1 MKHILLLGAG
11 FSCNWGGWSAADVN
25 DFLPTV
31 ANVRADRHVLQV
43 LSRTASAGG
52 FEAALA
58 ELRED
63 YAKAPTQENLAHL
76 QTLQSA
82 VTVMFRTMERGFAS
96 RPDWNFKHTVE
107 YKIAHFLSGFDAI
120 FTLNQDL
127 LFERHYYDADLAL
140 NQPKKWFGWRRPGI
154 RALNDLNQ
162 GRPYD
167 VSLVTW
173 TPIAPPFRLEAAH
186 QPYIKMHGSWNWWS
200 ADGQQML
207 IMGGNK
213 PAAIQQHPL
222 LQWYHGLFET
232 YLSEPDSGL
241 MVIGYGFGD
250 PHINQMIERAAD
262 KNPTM
267 LLFAVDP
274 RGRSILPARIS
285 QIDAAGTSRPL
296 LKDTF
301 AGNEAERLKL
311 MSFFS

>member
-31 ANVRADRHVLQV
+31 ANVRADGHVLQV

-63 YAKAPTQENLAHL
+63 YAKAPTQENLVHL

-82 VTVMFRTMERGFAS
+82 VTIMFRTMERGFAS
-96 RPDWNFKHTVE
+96 RPDWYFKHTVE

-167 VSLVTW
+167 VLLVTW

-222 LQWYHGLFET
+222 LQWYHELFET